1 MGKRNT
7 TAQQQ
12 ETLAWAKAY
21 QGHRTRLGAGTVP
34 RAAAVASGDQLRR
47 YFALA
52 ALSRSTTAPQGL
64 VEAAWNEVF
73 RVRVAI
79 EHSIDR
85 SVCDSLT
92 NGAITLR
99 EILGGGFFG
108 VSKKQGVSVRM
119 PLLTCRPTR
128 ICGAACYAHDVL
140 DAAPAA
146 VVRGVLNGIIART
159 YEEGTAETR
168 RGVIDK
174 LQPQTRRVVQEAI
187 KEVARLSSWTRPA
200 YVRFSHVGEI
210 VAFPQFANALA
221 AQVRAMSAG
230 RVACVVYSRHPMSR
244 ELEPEL
250 FVINFTLDSS
260 SLNRRS
266 LAPPTARI
274 VFSAFGGEVR
284 DDVDINF
291 VEHHRW
297 THVEPVGQGRICPA
311 TMPRVDERTCDAV
324 GCARCFS
331 RPDADSRT

>member
-174 LQPQTRRVVQEAI
+174 LQPQTRRRNCRVPPICKCISRSGPGHVGGTCRMCSVQPSPH
-187 KEVARLSSWTRPA
+187 VARTRTGA
-200 YVRFSHVGEI
+200 ICHKFY
-210 VAFPQFANALA
+210 
-221 AQVRAMSAG
+221 AG
-230 RVACVVYSRHPMSR
+230 
-244 ELEPEL
+244 
-250 FVINFTLDSS
+250 
-260 SLNRRS
+260 
-266 LAPPTARI
+266 
-274 VFSAFGGEVR
+274 
-284 DDVDINF
+284 F
-291 VEHHRW
+291 VE
-297 THVEPVGQGRICPA
+297 P
-311 TMPRVDERTCDAV
+311 
-324 GCARCFS
+324 
-331 RPDADSRT
+331 